1 MPSYRVVDK
10 DIIINDVMEANYGG
24 DTSIDTLDTG
34 DAQHITANTINQTC
48 NEKANMMHK
57 IKIYI

>member
-1 MPSYRVVDK
+1 M
-10 DIIINDVMEANYGG
+10 GG
-24 DTSIDTLDTG
+24 DTSIDTLDTR